1 MLPKL
6 VSQGLL
12 LLQLCAGLTT
22 AQDSSPLYKDPSA
35 DIEDRV
41 SDLLGRM
48 TVEDKMAQLIQGA
61 FYLPCRLQLTWRR
74 VNGLHRPRSIAI
86 LTVAE

>member
-12 LLQLCAGLTT
+12 LLQLCAGLTA
-22 AQDSSPLYKDPSA
+22 AQDSSPLYKDPNA

-41 SDLLGRM
+41 ADLLGRM

-61 FYLPCRLQLTWRR
+61 LYLYCHLQLTFRR
-74 VNGLHRPRSIAI
+74 AIGLHP
-86 LTVAE
+86 L